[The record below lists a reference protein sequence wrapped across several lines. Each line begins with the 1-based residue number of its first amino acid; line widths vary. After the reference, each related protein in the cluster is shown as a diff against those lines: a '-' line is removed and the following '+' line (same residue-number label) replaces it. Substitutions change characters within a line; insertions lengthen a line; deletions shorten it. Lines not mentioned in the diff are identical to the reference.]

1 MTREEQFIYA
11 QIIEANKK
19 FKWER
24 LARVLTS
31 IISETIDLKFKETT
45 NE

>member
-1 MTREEQFIYA
+1 MTKEEQFIYT

-24 LARVLTS
+24 LARVLTE
-31 IISETIDLKFKETT
+31 IFSETLILEFKP
-45 NE
+45 NL

>member
-1 MTREEQFIYA
+1 MTLEEQFIYV

-24 LARVLTS
+24 LARVLTE
-31 IISETIDLKFKETT
+31 ILTETFDLKFK
-45 NE
+45 NN